1 MPGEASPHGLADHLV
16 SPARKGK
23 AEGVARSLSGATLPR
38 SFSCTCKTFDESVIF
53 LTGKSQQTAKNS
65 LGDSALVSSSG
76 RWFPA
81 RRSGHARPIAGSVS
95 RSSQA

>member
-1 MPGEASPHGLADHLV
+1 MPGEARPRGPVDHLV
-16 SPARKGK
+16 STARKGK
-23 AEGVARSLSGATLPR
+23 AEGVARTLSGGALPR
-38 SFSCTCKTFDESVIF
+38 SFSCKCKTFDESVIF

-81 RRSGHARPIAGSVS
+81 RCSGPPYLLLEL
-95 RSSQA
+95 